1 VFVTPEH
8 EPSSELHVCPACGFR
23 ALPDARFCSSCG
35 QRLDGA
41 PSPRH
46 VFGVLAPGPTL
57 VLGCLLLVGA
67 ILTLVAGSA
76 VAAIVLGILSAA
88 TFVLF
93 AGAVSRDPDSSV
105 GRLVLTV
112 VRRVRGWA
120 IFGRESAEAWA
131 RATREVARLG
141 RESRSLRRERKRR
154 MAALGEAAYREDAV
168 ALDALCARLHE
179 IDDALATRDR
189 ARRHSL
195 ANARRRVH
203 DEHVAVQP
211 TQRFTVD
218 ELAGGDPNGPG

>member
-1 VFVTPEH
+1 MLVTAEH
-8 EPSSELHVCPACGFR
+8 EPSSELRLCSACGF
-23 ALPDARFCSSCG
+23 AAPPGARFCSSCG

-41 PSPRH
+41 PTPRH
-46 VFGVLAPGPTL
+46 VFGVLAPGPTF

-67 ILTLVAGSA
+67 VLALVAGST
-76 VAAIVLGILSAA
+76 VAAIVLGVLSAA

-93 AGAVSRDPDSSV
+93 AGTVRRDPDSPV
-105 GRLVLTV
+105 ARAVLTV
-112 VRRVRGWA
+112 LRHVRGWA

-131 RATREVARLG
+131 RATRDVAKLG
-141 RESRSLRRERKRR
+141 RESRALRRERKRR
-154 MAALGEAAYREDAV
+154 IVALGEAAYREDAA
-168 ALDALCARLHE
+168 ALDALSARLHE
-179 IDDALATRDR
+179 IDEALATRDR

-218 ELAGGDPNGPG
+218 ELARGDPNGPG